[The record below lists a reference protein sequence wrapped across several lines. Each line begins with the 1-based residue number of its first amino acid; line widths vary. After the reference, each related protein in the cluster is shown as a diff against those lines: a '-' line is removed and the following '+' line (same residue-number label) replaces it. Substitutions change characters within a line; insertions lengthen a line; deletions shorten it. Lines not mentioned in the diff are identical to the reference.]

1 VGKHAAEKELPLS
14 KGVCSSR
21 IVVVVALLALGS
33 SGGGGGFIAGRDSL
47 VRFLETTESDLIG
60 RPCPPAVVAA
70 ARASLA
76 VIRRDRRRVAMLSER
91 ADLFRKLA
99 ADSDLDLAAS
109 ALSDGPLLSVVLGG
123 SYPGLV
129 ASRRLFE
136 RGVKAELVRHPSIPG
151 LEARLRV
158 RITLAHREE
167 AIAAAVQSIAAAI
180 REA

>member
-1 VGKHAAEKELPLS
+1 MGKHAAEKELPLS

-33 SGGGGGFIAGRDSL
+33 SGGRGAAAELFWTL